1 MKTGINTRME
11 YHRALNNTKHCMVSS
26 FIEVPFAIE
35 LQGQKFQEKTRS
47 KQWITD
53 LQIQVSQQ
61 YFLINGTNEID

>member
-1 MKTGINTRME
+1 
-11 YHRALNNTKHCMVSS
+11 MVSS
-26 FIEVPFAIE
+26 FIEVLFAIE
-35 LQGQKFQEKTRS
+35 LPGHKLQEKTRS

>member
-1 MKTGINTRME
+1 MD
-11 YHRALNNTKHCMVSS
+11 SS
-26 FIEVPFAIE
+26 FIEVLFAIE